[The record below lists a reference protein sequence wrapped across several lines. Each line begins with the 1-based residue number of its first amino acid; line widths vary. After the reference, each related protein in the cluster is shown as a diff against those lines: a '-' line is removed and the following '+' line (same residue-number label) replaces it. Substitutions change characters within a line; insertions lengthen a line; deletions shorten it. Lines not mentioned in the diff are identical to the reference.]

1 MTCIHCREYGTE
13 SDNVL
18 CALCL
23 AAEYAQALH
32 AAREA
37 AAAAAANLPP
47 SLCFLINVAVE
58 DVGMTGPRATGLQRA
73 MTTPEPAIPAA
84 FAHLVEEADA

>member
-1 MTCIHCREYGTE
+1 MPVTCIHCREYGTE

-18 CALCL
+18 CARCL

-32 AAREA
+32 AARE
-37 AAAAAANLPP
+37 AAAANLPP

-73 MTTPEPAIPAA
+73 MATPEPAIPAA
-84 FAHLVEEADA
+84 FAHLVENSK